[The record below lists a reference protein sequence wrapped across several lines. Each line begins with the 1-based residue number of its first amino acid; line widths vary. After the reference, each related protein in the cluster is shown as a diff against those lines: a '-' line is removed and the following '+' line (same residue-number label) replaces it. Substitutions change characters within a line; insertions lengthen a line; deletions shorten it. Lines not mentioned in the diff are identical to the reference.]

1 MEKIKCEMGSEI
13 AIEQNY
19 LNDKFTTM
27 KIKVPDGVTGE
38 YYERIDLSVDS
49 VKELINALLN
59 ETLK

>member
-19 LNDKFTTM
+19 WNEKFITM
-27 KIKVPDGVTGE
+27 KIKIPDGVTGE
-38 YYERIDLSVDS
+38 YYETFNLSIDS